1 MVSQTPFSF
10 SLVIKN
16 HYVQSQ
22 LDGVAVTR
30 LGKPLE
36 FINMNLDSD
45 PLYGSYVRVFLTTK
59 NANKPLMSGLVD
71 VAYRLVSLRQAV
83 SI

>member
-10 SLVIKN
+10 GLVIKN
-16 HYVQSQ
+16 HYVQFQ

-45 PLYGSYVRVFLTTK
+45 PLYGSYVKAFLEH
-59 NANKPLMSGLVD
+59 
-71 VAYRLVSLRQAV
+71 
-83 SI
+83 